1 MELIA
6 EIGPAN
12 GDLQYALDVVNAAK
26 ESGFHAVKG
35 QIYDRDKLV
44 TQTAKTYVHDLA
56 VPETQYDDFANI
68 LTYDEWAT
76 VYTEARRIQ
85 IPMFFSVFDFDAVA
99 FCQTLK
105 VDRYKIASGDI
116 TYQQLLRRV
125 RATGKPIVMSTGAST
140 YVEVA
145 RATRWLVQ
153 PAAPILTLLAC
164 SLSYPTRKDDA
175 HLTRMN
181 TLKALWPEV
190 GYSDHTFGVG
200 AMIRA
205 KHLGAVMMEKHFT
218 ITPGAGGDHDF
229 AVTPQQMEHLNN
241 SAWDTGDPAY
251 DGIEGLGEFAFE
263 MKARVGAR
271 RSMHAAKYLPKD
283 RLLTEADVVM
293 LRPGGGLEPWMLD
306 EYVGKPITENV
317 SAGSVLQ
324 ARMF

>member
-1 MELIA
+1 MELVA

-12 GDLQYALDVVNAAK
+12 GDIQYALDIVNAAK
-26 ESGFHAVKG
+26 ECGFHAVKG

-44 TQTAKTYVHDLA
+44 TPEAKTYAHDLA
-56 VPETQYDDFANI
+56 VPETQYVDFANT

-76 VYTEARRIQ
+76 VYTEARRIG
-85 IPMFFSVFDFDAVA
+85 IPMFFSVFDFDAVT

-105 VDRYKIASGDI
+105 VERYKIASGDI

-140 YVEVA
+140 YAEVS
-145 RATRWLVQ
+145 RAVIWMV
-153 PAAPILTLLAC
+153 APFTLELTLLAC

-181 TLKALWPEV
+181 SLKSIWPEV

-205 KHLGAVMMEKHFT
+205 KHLGAVMVEKHFT

-229 AVTPQQMEHLNN
+229 AVTPTQMRELVE
-241 SAWDTGDPAY
+241 WDTGDPSY
-251 DGIEGLGEFAFE
+251 DGNPELEASPAE
-263 MKARVGAR
+263 TKARVGAR
-271 RSMHAAKYLPKD
+271 RSMHAAKYLPKN
-283 RLLTEADVVM
+283 RLLTTEDVVM

-306 EYVGKPITENV
+306 SYVGKPVRENV
-317 SAGSVLQ
+317 SAGDVLQ

>member
-1 MELIA
+1 MELVA

-12 GDLQYALDVVNAAK
+12 GDLQYALDIVNAAK
-26 ESGFHAVKG
+26 ECGFHAVKG

-44 TQTAKTYVHDLA
+44 TKTAKTYAHDLA
-56 VPETQYDDFANI
+56 VPETQYDDFANT
-68 LTYDEWAT
+68 LSYDEWAT

-99 FCQTLK
+99 FCQTLG

-116 TYQQLLRRV
+116 TYQQLIRRV
-125 RATGKPIVMSTGAST
+125 RATGKPIVLSTGAST
-140 YVEVA
+140 YVEAA

-175 HLTRMN
+175 HLTRMQ

-205 KHLGAVMMEKHFT
+205 KHLGAVMVEKHFT
-218 ITPGAGGDHDF
+218 ITPGGGGDHDF
-229 AVTPQQMEHLNN
+229 AVTPTQMRELVE
-241 SAWDTGDPAY
+241 WDTGDPGY
-251 DGIEGLGEFAFE
+251 DGNPELEPSAAEVKG
-263 MKARVGAR
+263 RVRAR
-271 RSMHAAKYLPKD
+271 RSMHAARYLPKN
-283 RLLTEADVVM
+283 RLLTESDVVM
-293 LRPGGGLEPWMLD
+293 LRPGDGLEPWMLD
-306 EYVGKPITENV
+306 EYVGKPIRENV
-317 SAGSVLQ
+317 SAGDVLQ